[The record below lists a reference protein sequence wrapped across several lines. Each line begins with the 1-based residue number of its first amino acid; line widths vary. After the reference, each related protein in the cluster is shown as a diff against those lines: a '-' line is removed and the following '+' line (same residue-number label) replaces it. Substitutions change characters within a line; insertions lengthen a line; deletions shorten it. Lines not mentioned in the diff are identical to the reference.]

1 MVKWAIEKALQIG
14 RRTGYRARAFWCS
27 AELGIRLTIAFAFP
41 SLWGSAKSQA
51 ATEIRMVRRQ
61 NRWDQREPEDF
72 LDRFTGLLDQHLA
85 PITFALLII
94 LAGNLF
100 LANVKPWVLFDPI
113 HLTATIMHD
122 YPEFQACTSG
132 VTNCSNGDNYHALL
146 GTIQAVILGL
156 LIPIAISAYE
166 LMLKERRL
174 RDEMKEF
181 VMREARVE
189 LITRSSV
196 AFLVW
201 LGAVELLKLNMPGFR
216 LAIYT
221 NLLEWV
227 WVSANLLLTVFFM
240 GKIMGLLSQFNFNR
254 AMRRFILRRAYPA
267 ELIGKIADLR
277 YRNLT
282 RHQGDQS

>member
-1 MVKWAIEKALQIG
+1 MVTWAIEKARKAERWIG
-14 RRTGYRARAFWCS
+14 HRASAFRHA
-27 AELGIRLTIAFAFP
+27 AELGIGLTLAFAFP

-51 ATEIRMVRRQ
+51 AAEIRKVRRQ

-72 LDRFTGLLDQHLA
+72 LDRFTGLVDRHLA
-85 PITFALLII
+85 PITLVLLI
-94 LAGNLF
+94 LLNGNLF
-100 LANVKPWVLFDPI
+100 LANVKPWVLFDPV
-113 HLTATIMHD
+113 HLTARTMPD
-122 YPEFQACTSG
+122 YPELKACADG
-132 VTNCSNGDNYHALL
+132 VSNCSNGDNYHALL
-146 GTIQAVILGL
+146 GTIQAIVLGL

-174 RDEMKEF
+174 KDEMKEF

-189 LITRSSV
+189 LITRSSM
-196 AFLVW
+196 AFLIW
-201 LGAVELLKLNMPGFR
+201 LGGVELLKLNAPGFR

-221 NLLEWV
+221 NLLEWL

-267 ELIGKIADLR
+267 ELAGKIADQR

-282 RHQGDQS
+282 RYQRDPS

>member
-1 MVKWAIEKALQIG
+1 MAG
-14 RRTGYRARAFWCS
+14 RWIGYRTIAFWR
-27 AELGIRLTIAFAFP
+27 AGELGIGLALAFAFP

-51 ATEIRMVRRQ
+51 AAEIRKVGRQ
-61 NRWDQREPEDF
+61 NRWDQREPEDY
-72 LDRFTGLLDQHLA
+72 LDRFTGLVDQHLA
-85 PITFALLII
+85 SITVVLLV
-94 LAGNLF
+94 LLNGNLF
-100 LANVKPWVLFDPI
+100 LANTKPWVLFDPV
-113 HLTATIMHD
+113 HLTATNMHD
-122 YPEFQACTSG
+122 YPELQVCGNGAA
-132 VTNCSNGDNYHALL
+132 NCSNGDNYHALL

-166 LMLKERRL
+166 LMLKERSL
-174 RDEMKEF
+174 KDEMKDF

-196 AFLVW
+196 AFLIW
-201 LGAVELLKLNMPGFR
+201 LGAVELLKLNVPGFR

-221 NLLEWV
+221 NLLEWL

-267 ELIGKIADLR
+267 ELAGTIADQR

-282 RHQGDQS
+282 RYQRDPS